1 MDESWKSL
9 VGLGN
14 ASVNLSWVGNGS
26 MIRRKG
32 GVKSVGG
39 RE

>member
-1 MDESWKSL
+1 

-14 ASVNLSWVGNGS
+14 VSVNVSWVG